1 MNGQQN
7 PVELLV
13 ISVVM
18 VVLGMIG
25 VMAGFSRDLRG
36 GLDGLLL
43 LFVSLMIAL
52 IFAILLFVL
61 ARDQGWIGKRS
72 KDAGGPQTSP
82 AAGK

>member
-1 MNGQQN
+1 MNGKEN

-13 ISVVM
+13 MSVVM
-18 VVLGMIG
+18 IVLGILG
-25 VMAGFSRDLRG
+25 VIAGFSRDLRG

-43 LFVSLMIAL
+43 LFVSLLMAL

-61 ARDQGWIGKRS
+61 AKGQGWIGKRS
-72 KDAGGPQTSP
+72 KDGGTQTAP